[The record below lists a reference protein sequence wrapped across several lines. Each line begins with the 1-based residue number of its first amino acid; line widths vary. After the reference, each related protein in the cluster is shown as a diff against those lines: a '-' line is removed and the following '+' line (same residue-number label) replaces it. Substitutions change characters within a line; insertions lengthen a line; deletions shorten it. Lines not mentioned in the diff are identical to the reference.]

1 MGTVRVRQARPEE
14 IGWINQR
21 YDEVGFRHSD
31 LARECVA
38 IGEVDSV
45 RAGLGRLVRINP
57 TTAELSGMFV
67 LTEFRGQGVA
77 YTIVQFLMYRS
88 GAYSTIYCLPFASFR
103 LLPTIWIC
111 PLSESLLGPEEVRSK
126 HAWCNTVAHCPYPT
140 LLFCHAKV
148 NLGEKVTG

>member
-57 TTAELSGMFV
+57 TTAELGGMFV

-88 GAYSTIYCLPFASFR
+88 GAYSTIYCLPFAH
-103 LLPTIWIC
+103 
-111 PLSESLLGPEEVRSK
+111 LSDFYQRFGFVPCHEPSSVPEEVRSK
-126 HAWCNTVAHCPYPT
+126 HAWCNTDAHCPYPT
-140 LLFCHAKV
+140 LLFVLKR
-148 NLGEKVTG
+148 